1 MTAATRT
8 TRGPVNRLEA
18 TVSTVLKVGTYAGIA
33 LIALG
38 VVLMV
43 IDGRSPLDVAPS
55 LDPGR
60 LPADLAALHP
70 SAFLWLGVLLV
81 LATPPARVLAALIGY
96 LRGSEREM
104 AIVAALIL
112 VVIALGVVAGTTGS

>member
-1 MTAATRT
+1 MTPSTGT
-8 TRGPVNRLEA
+8 GRGPAHRLEA
-18 TVSTVLKVGTYAGIA
+18 TVSRVLKVGTYAGIG

-43 IDGRSPLDVAPS
+43 VDGRSPLDVAPS

-60 LPADLAALHP
+60 LPADLAALRP

-81 LATPPARVLAALIGY
+81 LTTPPARVLAALIGY

-104 AIVAALIL
+104 AVVATLIL

>member
-1 MTAATRT
+1 VTPAART
-8 TRGPVNRLEA
+8 TPGPVNRLEA
-18 TVSTVLKVGTYAGIA
+18 AVSRVLKVGTYAGIA

-43 IDGRSPLDVAPS
+43 VDGRSPLDVAPP
-55 LDPGR
+55 LELGR
-60 LPADLAALHP
+60 LPADLAALRP

-81 LATPPARVLAALIGY
+81 LTTPPARVLTALIGY

-104 AIVAALIL
+104 AVVATLIL

>member
-1 MTAATRT
+1 M
-8 TRGPVNRLEA
+8 
-18 TVSTVLKVGTYAGIA
+18 
-33 LIALG
+33 
-38 VVLMV
+38 VV
-43 IDGRSPLDVAPS
+43 DGRSPLDVAPS
-55 LDPGR
+55 LDLGR

-81 LATPPARVLAALIGY
+81 LTTPPARVLTALIGY

-104 AIVAALIL
+104 AIVATLIL

>member
-8 TRGPVNRLEA
+8 TRGPGNRLEV

-43 IDGRSPLDVAPS
+43 IDGRSPLEVAPS
-55 LDPGR
+55 LDLGR